1 MAKVRIKVIEA
12 FDSTSGG
19 LTGTMVKDMF
29 RALATGV
36 VESTKTDAIIEAGIG
51 MCETYATLNP
61 GRSVMP
67 TFTVIE
73 GRKPRGFDSATES
86 SNPAIRKFLK
96 REEEVA

>member
-19 LTGTMVKDMF
+19 FQGTMVKDMF

-36 VESTKTDAIIEAGIG
+36 VESTKADAIVEAGVG
-51 MCETYATLNP
+51 MCEAYVALNP
-61 GRSVMP
+61 GQSVMP

-73 GRKPRGFDSATES
+73 GRKPRGFDSATGS
-86 SNPAIRKFLK
+86 SNAAVRKFLK